1 MVDFTPYINVLA
13 TDRDM
18 EFLNKVKIFSS
29 AYDVLWRYYDAYDVI
44 VTRQTGNGGGVIYP
58 RWFLQNST

>member
-29 AYDVLWRYYDAYDVI
+29 AYDVL
-44 VTRQTGNGGGVIYP
+44 
-58 RWFLQNST
+58 